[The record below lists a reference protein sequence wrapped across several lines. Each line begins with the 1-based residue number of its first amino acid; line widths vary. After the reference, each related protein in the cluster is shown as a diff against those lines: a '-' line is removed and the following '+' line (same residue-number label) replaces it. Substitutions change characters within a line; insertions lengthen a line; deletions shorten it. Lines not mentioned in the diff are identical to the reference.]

1 MAPKRDLQAMKTMKR
16 PAAGKPQLSAK
27 ELHELCVHYVVLKGE
42 HEDKVKEIAK
52 QLKEKS
58 EEKKKLVVAKRNW
71 QSKLNYYKKRL
82 ESTRARFR
90 DADLRE
96 G

>member
-16 PAAGKPQLSAK
+16 PAAAKPQLSAK

-52 QLKEKS
+52 QLKDKT
-58 EEKKKLVVAKRNW
+58 EEKKKLVKERRNW
-71 QSKLNYYKKRL
+71 QSKLSYYKKRL
-82 ESTRARFR
+82 EVMQARFR
-90 DADLRE
+90 EADLQ
-96 G
+96 

>member
-16 PAAGKPQLSAK
+16 PAAAKPQLSAK

-52 QLKEKS
+52 
-58 EEKKKLVVAKRNW
+58 
-71 QSKLNYYKKRL
+71 
-82 ESTRARFR
+82 
-90 DADLRE
+90 
-96 G
+96 

>member
-16 PAAGKPQLSAK
+16 PAAAKPQLSAK

-58 EEKKKLVVAKRNW
+58 EEKKKLVVEKRRWMAK
-71 QSKLNYYKKRL
+71 LTYYKKRL
-82 ESTRARFR
+82 EVTQARFR
-90 DADLRE
+90 AADLQ
-96 G
+96 

>member
-1 MAPKRDLQAMKTMKR
+1 MAPKHAIQAMKTMKR
-16 PAAGKPQLSAK
+16 PAAAKPQLSAK

-52 QLKEKS
+52 QLKDKTQ
-58 EEKKKLVVAKRNW
+58 EKKNLVKEKRNW

-82 ESTRARFR
+82 EDTQARFR
-90 DADLRE
+90 AADLQ
-96 G
+96 